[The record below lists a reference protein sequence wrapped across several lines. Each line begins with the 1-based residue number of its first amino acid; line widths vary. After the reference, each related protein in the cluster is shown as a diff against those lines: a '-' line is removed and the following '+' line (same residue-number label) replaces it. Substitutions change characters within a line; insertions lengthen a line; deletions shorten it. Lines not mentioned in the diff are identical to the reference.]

1 MIHKLLSDVPEG
13 PIVLNCATPTEKE
26 SELLDVYLKPRRRN
40 GDSYTRDTSY
50 FLEKNLKN
58 SLNTR

>member
-1 MIHKLLSDVPEG
+1 MIHKLLSVPEG

-26 SELLDVYLKPRRRN
+26 SELLDVYLKPIRRN
-40 GDSYTRDTSY
+40 GDSYIRNTSY